1 MNADGSDI
9 VRLTSDPAAD
19 THPGWSPD
27 AARIVFESSRSG
39 DSEIYSM
46 REDGSDVVRLTHQ
59 ARSDA
64 DPAWSPDG
72 KRIAFASN
80 RGGYSEIYT
89 MRPNGTDIRR
99 LTTSDT
105 LWMEEHS
112 DPEWSPDGKT
122 IIYDRWDPDRFD
134 AIYAVDVST
143 GDQRVLD
150 LQPGDRFDGVFAP
163 DPASPATNGIVYSW
177 SSYTVLESSD
187 LFVRSITAGALP
199 VQLTDTDEVSEYQA
213 DWQPVPAFP
222 LVDARFSSFALEIE
236 WLYGEGITRGCAA
249 ERFCPG
255 DSLTRGQM
263 ASLLVRALDLPSSP
277 VDAFSDDDGS
287 THEPDIDALAAA
299 GVTAGCGGGR
309 YCPAGV
315 VTRAEM
321 ASFLVRAL
329 DLPQTTTDWFTDDDT
344 NTHEAEINALAT
356 SGITAGCG
364 GGRYCPKAP
373 VTRGQIAAFL
383 YRALKTEP

>member
-1 MNADGSDI
+1 M
-9 VRLTSDPAAD
+9 L
-19 THPGWSPD
+19 
-27 AARIVFESSRSG
+27 
-39 DSEIYSM
+39 DS
-46 REDGSDVVRLTHQ
+46 
-59 ARSDA
+59 
-64 DPAWSPDG
+64 AWSPDG

-122 IIYDRWDPDRFD
+122 IIFDRWDPDRFD

-236 WLYGEGITRGCAA
+236 WLYGEGIDPRLCGRAVLPRRLA
-249 ERFCPG
+249 HARADGVAPG
-255 DSLTRGQM
+255 AGAGS
-263 ASLLVRALDLPSSP
+263 ACSSP